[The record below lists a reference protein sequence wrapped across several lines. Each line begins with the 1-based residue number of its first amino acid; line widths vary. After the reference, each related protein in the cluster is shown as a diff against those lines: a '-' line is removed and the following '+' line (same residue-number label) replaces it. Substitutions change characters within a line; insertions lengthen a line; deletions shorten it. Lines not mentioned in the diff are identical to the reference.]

1 MEYFEA
7 FDGGHVIDL
16 SEYRA
21 ARGARR
27 GRPRGCRQTEEA
39 KSKIREAQR
48 GEKNSMFG
56 RRQKRRTR
64 LLQSEAARR
73 HWQLRREVI
82 ARMEAREAAMRGNP
96 GRSSG
101 AEAKSASLAS
111 IKTL

>member
-21 ARGARR
+21 ARGVKR

-39 KSKIREAQR
+39 KAKISAATS
-48 GEKNSMFG
+48 GPGNPMFG
-56 RRQKRRTR
+56 KEQSRRTR
-64 LLQSEAARR
+64 LLQSQAAKR

-82 ARMEAREAAMRGNP
+82 ARMEAREAAMRGKSKSEQ
-96 GRSSG
+96 RS
-101 AEAKSASLAS
+101 
-111 IKTL
+111 